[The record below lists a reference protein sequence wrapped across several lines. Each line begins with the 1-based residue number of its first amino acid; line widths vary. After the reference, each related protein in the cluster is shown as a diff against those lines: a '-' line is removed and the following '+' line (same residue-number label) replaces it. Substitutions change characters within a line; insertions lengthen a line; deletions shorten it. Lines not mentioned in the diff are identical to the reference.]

1 MVPTLRCGLVLS
13 NFFFATVSSYELPL
27 TTRKSTS
34 RRSAAAHSL
43 RQVSRHLCVVTELHR
58 IRRAPRGHRPKLG
71 SVAEHLGQ
79 GHVRSHVLRCAAPF
93 HAEDMTTPRREVAHH
108 VAEVFLGH

>member
-1 MVPTLRCGLVLS
+1 MVPTLRWGLVRS
-13 NFFFATVSSYELPL
+13 NFFFATVSSYNFSL
-27 TTRKSTS
+27 TS

-79 GHVRSHVLRCAAPF
+79 GHVRPHVLRCAAPF
-93 HAEDMTTPRREVAHH
+93 HAEDMTTPRREVA
-108 VAEVFLGH
+108 